1 MGELFFQRVFE
12 YGAEVRAVADGEV
25 AGVRAGARG
34 HIDAGLEAQG
44 VPTQIAQD
52 AVHHRQVGFHD
63 VGQEQILALGD
74 ADGPGGVGSQGVEQ
88 VSRARRGFVA
98 EGHAYAHGKAA
109 LLFLGEHVGLAP
121 GFVSDG
127 RRNLLHGRGSDGDVF
142 RMRHVREGPRR
153 HGALTRNRFKQ
164 RIASHGLVE
173 ELEPR
178 LLALGPFSVAVKH
191 PEDGLGDR
199 DEFVGGH
206 PLVQDFGR
214 GRLGAKPT
222 SHKKFESALT
232 RIIHRGQ
239 HAQVVH
245 HAESGVFV

>member
-1 MGELFFQRVFE
+1 MVS
-12 YGAEVRAVADGEV
+12 
-25 AGVRAGARG
+25 
-34 HIDAGLEAQG
+34 
-44 VPTQIAQD
+44 
-52 AVHHRQVGFHD
+52 
-63 VGQEQILALGD
+63 
-74 ADGPGGVGSQGVEQ
+74 GGVGGQGVEQ

-98 EGHAYAHGKAA
+98 EGHANAHGKAA

-121 GFVSDG
+121 GFVSDRCG
-127 RRNLLHGRGSDGDVF
+127 DLLHGGGGDGDVF
-142 RMRHVREGPRR
+142 RMRHVRESPRR

-164 RIASHGLVE
+164 GLASHGLVE

-222 SHKKFESALT
+222 GHEKFESKLP
-232 RIIHRGQ
+232 RVVDGGE

-245 HAESGVFV
+245 HAQPGVFV